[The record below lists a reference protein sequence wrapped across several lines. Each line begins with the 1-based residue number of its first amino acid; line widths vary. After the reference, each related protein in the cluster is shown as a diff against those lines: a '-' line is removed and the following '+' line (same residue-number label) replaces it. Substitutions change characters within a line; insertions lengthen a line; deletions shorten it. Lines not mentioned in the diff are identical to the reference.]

1 MSEVNY
7 IVVTHLL
14 PQDATL
20 EEWLYVA
27 AAAFEQ
33 RQSIVLS
40 ADDAKRL
47 VAAGLPG
54 SKVIVWGAPRW
65 TSGDIVAWLGVDCE
79 LRTFP
84 ASLPLTYNSVS
95 LSGFVAVCRTQRRR
109 HPARRDATTKFQPN
123 TRLNGRTRTLRS
135 A

>member
-7 IVVTHLL
+7 VVVTHLL

-65 TSGDIVAWLGVDCE
+65 TSGDIVAWLGVSCE

-84 ASLPLTYNSVS
+84 KDLPPTYSWYLYPA
-95 LSGFVAVCRTQRRR
+95 LSPYEAHNAIATQRGAPQRQDFS
-109 HPARRDATTKFQPN
+109 HP
-123 TRLNGRTRTLRS
+123 NG
-135 A
+135 

>member
-14 PQDATL
+14 PQDTTL

-27 AAAFEQ
+27 AAAYEQ

-65 TSGDIVAWLGVDCE
+65 TSGDIVAWLGVECE
-79 LRTFP
+79 LCTFP
-84 ASLPLTYNSVS
+84 ANLPPTYSWYLYPN
-95 LSGFVAVCRTQRRR
+95 LSPYAAHNAVAAQ
-109 HPARRDATTKFQPN
+109 HGATRQQNFSQPHD
-123 TRLNGRTRTLRS
+123 
-135 A
+135 

>member
-20 EEWLYVA
+20 EEWLYVSA
-27 AAAFEQ
+27 EAFKQ
-33 RQSIVLS
+33 RQSIVFS

-54 SKVIVWGAPRW
+54 SQVIVWAANRW
-65 TSGDIVAWLGVDCE
+65 TSGDIAAWLGVVCD
-79 LRTFP
+79 LRDFP
-84 ASLPLTYNSVS
+84 ADLPPTYSWYLYPN
-95 LSGFVAVCRTQRRR
+95 LSPYAAHNAIAVKHGATQQQ
-109 HPARRDATTKFQPN
+109 DFSQPD
-123 TRLNGRTRTLRS
+123 R
-135 A
+135 

>member
-79 LRTFP
+79 LHTFP
-84 ASLPLTYNSVS
+84 ASLPLTYSWYLYPA
-95 LSGFVAVCRTQRRR
+95 LSPYAAHNAVATQ
-109 HPARRDATTKFQPN
+109 HGATQQQNFSQTHD
-123 TRLNGRTRTLRS
+123 
-135 A
+135 

>member
-7 IVVTHLL
+7 VVVTHLL

-27 AAAFEQ
+27 AAAFEL

-54 SKVIVWGAPRW
+54 SKVIVWAAPRW
-65 TSGDIVAWLGVDCE
+65 TSGDIVAWLGVECE

-84 ASLPLTYNSVS
+84 ANMPPTYSWYLYPN
-95 LSGFVAVCRTQRRR
+95 LSPYAAHNAVAARHGATQQQGFS
-109 HPARRDATTKFQPN
+109 QPQD
-123 TRLNGRTRTLRS
+123 
-135 A
+135 

>member
-14 PQDATL
+14 PQDTTL

-27 AAAFEQ
+27 AAAYEQ

-54 SKVIVWGAPRW
+54 SKVIVWAAPRW

-84 ASLPLTYNSVS
+84 ASLPPTYSWYLYPA
-95 LSGFVAVCRTQRRR
+95 LSPYAAHNAVATQ
-109 HPARRDATTKFQPN
+109 HGATQQQSFSQTHD
-123 TRLNGRTRTLRS
+123 
-135 A
+135 

>member
-7 IVVTHLL
+7 VVVAHLL

-33 RQSIVLS
+33 RQSLVLS

-54 SKVIVWGAPRW
+54 SKVIVWAANRW
-65 TSGDIVAWLGVDCE
+65 TSGDILAWLDVQCE
-79 LRTFP
+79 LRDFP
-84 ASLPLTYNSVS
+84 ADLPPTYSWYLYPA
-95 LSGFVAVCRTQRRR
+95 LSPYAAHNAVAAQHGATQQQGFS
-109 HPARRDATTKFQPN
+109 QPH
-123 TRLNGRTRTLRS
+123 